1 MDINQKNVEQM
12 LHDVSGNIQAKVSDI
27 LGVFSGIKW
36 NKVSFTIPTVPV
48 PSHRPRLCGYR
59 VYVPGAAKNQSFFN
73 RNVLPKLNGLFIT
86 TPCKMKVDIFCKTPT
101 SFTKTQQILAEMKV
115 IRPWG
120 NTGDVDNFDKAVFD
134 MMQPNEK
141 RGHVGIMSN
150 DCLIIE
156 SHTNKYYSRTPR
168 YEVTITY
175 MDSVPESVAKVM
187 RLDDK

>member
-101 SFTKTQQILAEMKV
+101 SFTKAQQILAEMKV

>member
-134 MMQPNEK
+134 MLQPNEK

>member
-1 MDINQKNVEQM
+1 MDMNQKNVEAM
-12 LHDVSGNIQAKVSDI
+12 LNDATNSVQAKVSDI
-27 LGVFSGIKW
+27 LGVFSGIRW
-36 NKVSFTIPTVPV
+36 NKVSFMIPMVPV

-73 RNVLPKLNGLFIT
+73 RNVLPKLKGLFIT
-86 TPCKMKVDIFCKTPT
+86 TPCKIKVDIFCQTPK

-156 SHTNKYYSRTPR
+156 SHTNKYYSRTPS

-175 MDSVPESVAKVM
+175 MDSVPPSVAKVM
-187 RLDDK
+187 RLDD

>member
-12 LHDVSGNIQAKVSDI
+12 LRDVSGNIQAKVSDI